1 MKRSKII
8 QLNNKKIIFCDL
20 KGIEREEILQ
30 VSQQTWS
37 LFSSDLQHDQKASFL
52 VDMTGVEIPP
62 KIMEEIVN
70 MAERYKRNI
79 DKEGVIGLHGFR
91 RTLLNMYGWVIGSN
105 LRAFENRDLAINW
118 LAS

>member
-1 MKRSKII
+1 MNRTKII

-37 LFSSDLQHDQKASFL
+37 LFGKNLTGTQKASFL
-52 VDMTGVEIPP
+52 IDMTGVEIPP
-62 KIMEEIVN
+62 KIMEEIVH

-91 RTLLNMYGWVIGSN
+91 RNLLNIYGWVIGSN
-105 LRAFENRDLAINW
+105 LKAFENEDLAIHW

>member
-1 MKRSKII
+1 MKRAKII
-8 QLNNKKIIFCDL
+8 QLNKKKIIFCDL

-37 LFSSDLQHDQKASFL
+37 LFGKHLPQNEKANFL

-62 KIMEEIVN
+62 KIMEEIVH
-70 MAERYKRNI
+70 MAERYKQNI

-91 RTLLNMYGWVIGSN
+91 KTLLNFYGWVIGSN
-105 LRAFENRDLAINW
+105 LKAFENRDRAMHW